1 MIGSGKSHIRTV
13 VSIAQAQS
21 LDQEP
26 PPAVKAFASLGTF
39 GRNNANEERDLH
51 RWLQGLHGIQL
62 EVYNVRFSVQAFG
75 PVSIKLSLFP
85 HYSNQGFTCQSETWF
100 NGTFQKSCRSAHAAQ
115 VKDSMNI
122 EKVTIPV
129 LLPHEVLHAVWHAG
143 EEQVKCSIIPSNM
156 FVFLWLL
163 WEGYPQ

>member
-21 LDQEP
+21 RDQEP
-26 PPAVKAFASLGTF
+26 TPAVKAFASLGTF

-75 PVSIKLSLFP
+75 PGSNKFVDVSTL
-85 HYSNQGFTCQSETWF
+85 YQQGMRGQPKTCF
-100 NGTFQKSCRSAHAAQ
+100 HGA
-115 VKDSMNI
+115 
-122 EKVTIPV
+122 
-129 LLPHEVLHAVWHAG
+129 
-143 EEQVKCSIIPSNM
+143 
-156 FVFLWLL
+156 
-163 WEGYPQ
+163 